1 MKTNLLTK
9 EDGEVKIRIEHVQ
22 ETLDPG
28 KPECRPTVEIRAK
41 CQMKRVLIED
51 TTRQDNGNNAIRA
64 IQFEEGYGLIVVLSK
79 KSDLQN
85 VEIGGAT

>member
-1 MKTNLLTK
+1 MKTNVLTK

-28 KPECRPTVEIRAK
+28 KPECTAEIRAN

-64 IQFEEGYGLIVVLSK
+64 IHFEEG
-79 KSDLQN
+79 
-85 VEIGGAT
+85 